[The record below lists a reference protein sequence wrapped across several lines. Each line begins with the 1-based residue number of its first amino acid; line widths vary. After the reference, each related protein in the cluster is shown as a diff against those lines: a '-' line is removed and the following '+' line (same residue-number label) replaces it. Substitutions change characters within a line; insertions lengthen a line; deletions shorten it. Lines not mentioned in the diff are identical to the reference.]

1 MSAYLMFGKYYKDSI
16 KQISPRR
23 TDKDVELIK
32 KYGGELKTGYALLG
46 EFDLLLIVELPDTES
61 AMKVS
66 AGLTK
71 LLGVSFSSAPA
82 VSFEEFDKML
92 VGV

>member
-1 MSAYLMFGKYYKDSI
+1 MFGKYSKDSI

-23 TDKDVELIK
+23 TDKAVELIEK
-32 KYGGELKTGYALLG
+32 HGGELKTGYALLG

-71 LLGVSFSSAPA
+71 MLGVSFTSAPA
-82 VSFEEFDKML
+82 VSFEEFDKMM

>member
-1 MSAYLMFGKYYKDSI
+1 VSAYLMFGKYSKDSI

-23 TDKDVELIK
+23 TDKAVELIEK
-32 KYGGELKTGYALLG
+32 HGGELKTGYALLG

-71 LLGVSFSSAPA
+71 MLGVSFTSAPA
-82 VSFEEFDKML
+82 VSFEEFDKMM

>member
-1 MSAYLMFGKYYKDSI
+1 MFGKYSKDSI

-23 TDKDVELIK
+23 TDKAVELIK
-32 KYGGELKTGYALLG
+32 KHGGELKTGYALLG

-71 LLGVSFSSAPA
+71 LLGVSFTSAPA
-82 VSFEEFDKML
+82 VSFEEFDKMM